1 MSTFPVPRTNKNLP
15 LLLGESAA
23 IVSLRREIE
32 AAART
37 DAKVLV
43 LGETGSGKEVVAR
56 LIHDQSARA
65 SRAFVAVNCSGIPET
80 LLESELFGHTRGSF
94 TGAYRDKP
102 GLVRQADRGTLFLD
116 ELGEMS
122 LRMQAVLLR
131 FAETG
136 EIQTIGVDGVT
147 GRSDVRL
154 ITATNRNLRE
164 RIEAGV
170 FREDLYFRLN
180 IIQIHVPPLR
190 ERAEDVILLLRHYLR
205 RAAETHRLHYPEL
218 TPDAEQLLI
227 AYPWPGN
234 VRELKNLA
242 ERLVVREWE
251 RPIAAEDLPTE
262 IRGLA
267 RDDIDG
273 VGARRQESR
282 HENVASSPRRPERSS
297 STADRLW
304 ERLIAG
310 ESFWTVVHQPFKAH
324 ELTRDDLAALIHRGL
339 EHTRGSYRALLGV
352 FGLPPTD
359 YKRFHAF
366 LYQQNCNLPVGPYR
380 TARAAMRRQDRPSSA
395 YAGRLIA
402 AFDIHDPQ
410 RAAAMLQALG
420 GLITPRRESVSI
432 PRRSPTTRSRTSTL
446 APTLA

>member
-1 MSTFPVPRTNKNLP
+1 MSTLSSPRTLRTLP
-15 LLLGESAA
+15 SLLGQSAA
-23 IVSLRREIE
+23 IASLRREIE

-56 LIHDQSARA
+56 LIHEHSLRS

-147 GRSDVRL
+147 GRTDVRL

-164 RIEAGV
+164 RIDAGV

-190 ERAEDVILLLRHYLR
+190 ARADDVMLLLEHYLR
-205 RAAETHRLHYPEL
+205 QASDAHRLYCPEL
-218 TPDAEQLLI
+218 TADAQQLLS
-227 AYPWPGN
+227 AYSWPGN

-242 ERLVVREWE
+242 ERLVVREWD
-251 RPIAAEDLPTE
+251 RPITPDDLPAEMRGIRDTPSPTRSASATFSHESTPTPRRLERGSGAAE
-262 IRGLA
+262 
-267 RDDIDG
+267 
-273 VGARRQESR
+273 
-282 HENVASSPRRPERSS
+282 
-297 STADRLW
+297 RLW

-310 ESFWTVVHQPFKAH
+310 ENFWTVVHQPFKAH

-339 EHTRGSYRALLGV
+339 EHTRGSYRALLAV

-380 TARAAMRRQDRPSSA
+380 TARATMRRQDRPPSV
-395 YAGRLIA
+395 Y
-402 AFDIHDPQ
+402 
-410 RAAAMLQALG
+410 
-420 GLITPRRESVSI
+420 TP
-432 PRRSPTTRSRTSTL
+432 
-446 APTLA
+446 AC

>member
-1 MSTFPVPRTNKNLP
+1 MSTLPLPRSPQRPVP

-23 IVSLRREIE
+23 IHTLRREVE

-37 DAKVLV
+37 DAKVLI

-56 LIHDQSARA
+56 LIHDHSARA

-80 LLESELFGHTRGSF
+80 LLESELFGHARGSF

-136 EIQTIGVDGVT
+136 EIQTIGVDGAM

-154 ITATNRNLRE
+154 ITATNRILRE

-170 FREDLYFRLN
+170 FREDLYYRLN
-180 IIQIHVPPLR
+180 IIQIQVPALR
-190 ERAEDVILLLRHYLR
+190 ERAEDVLLLLRHYLR
-205 RAAETHRLHYPEL
+205 QASETHRLRCPDL
-218 TPDAEQLLI
+218 SADAERLLLT
-227 AYPWPGN
+227 YTWPGN
-234 VRELKNLA
+234 VRELKNLT
-242 ERLVVREWE
+242 ERMVVRDWD
-251 RPIAAEDLPTE
+251 RPIIGDDLPTE
-262 IRGLA
+262 IRGTREA
-267 RDDIDG
+267 VSTFRAPN
-273 VGARRQESR
+273 VTFSQGAMP
-282 HENVASSPRRPERSS
+282 PRIERGPE
-297 STADRLW
+297 TADRLW
-304 ERLIAG
+304 ERLLAG
-310 ESFWTVVHQPFKAH
+310 ENFWTVVHQPFKAH

-380 TARAAMRRQDRPSSA
+380 TARSMLRRQDRPA
-395 YAGRLIA
+395 V
-402 AFDIHDPQ
+402 Q
-410 RAAAMLQALG
+410 
-420 GLITPRRESVSI
+420 TP
-432 PRRSPTTRSRTSTL
+432 
-446 APTLA
+446 A

>member
-1 MSTFPVPRTNKNLP
+1 
-15 LLLGESAA
+15 
-23 IVSLRREIE
+23 
-32 AAART
+32 
-37 DAKVLV
+37 
-43 LGETGSGKEVVAR
+43 
-56 LIHDQSARA
+56 
-65 SRAFVAVNCSGIPET
+65 
-80 LLESELFGHTRGSF
+80 
-94 TGAYRDKP
+94 
-102 GLVRQADRGTLFLD
+102 
-116 ELGEMS
+116 MS

-164 RIEAGV
+164 RIDAGV

-190 ERAEDVILLLRHYLR
+190 ERAEDVLLLLQHYLR
-205 RAAETHRLHYPEL
+205 RAADMHRLHCPEL
-218 TPDAEQLLI
+218 TADAEQLLV
-227 AYPWPGN
+227 AYGWPGN

-242 ERLVVREWE
+242 ERLVVREWD
-251 RPIAAEDLPTE
+251 RAITADDLPIE
-262 IRGLA
+262 IRGGRETA
-267 RDDIDG
+267 PA
-273 VGARRQESR
+273 VSVP
-282 HENVASSPRRPERSS
+282 NVAFVPDQNTTAPRRIDRGSG
-297 STADRLW
+297 TADRLW

-380 TARAAMRRQDRPSSA
+380 TARASMRRQDRPSSA
-395 YAGRLIA
+395 Y
-402 AFDIHDPQ
+402 
-410 RAAAMLQALG
+410 
-420 GLITPRRESVSI
+420 TP
-432 PRRSPTTRSRTSTL
+432 
-446 APTLA
+446 AC

>member
-1 MSTFPVPRTNKNLP
+1 MNKNLP
-15 LLLGESAA
+15 VLLGESAA

-43 LGETGSGKEVVAR
+43 LGETGAGKEVVAR
-56 LIHDQSARA
+56 LIHEQSARA
-65 SRAFVAVNCSGIPET
+65 ARSFVAVNCSGIPET
-80 LLESELFGHTRGSF
+80 LLESELFGHARGSF

-164 RIEAGV
+164 RIDAGL

-190 ERAEDVILLLRHYLR
+190 ERSEDVLLLLQHYLR
-205 RAAETHRLHYPEL
+205 RASETHRLHCPDL
-218 TPDAEQLLI
+218 TPDAEQLLV
-227 AYPWPGN
+227 AYSWPGN
-234 VRELKNLA
+234 VRELKNLT
-242 ERLVVREWE
+242 ERLVVREWD
-251 RPIAAEDLPTE
+251 RPITAEDLPIE
-262 IRGLA
+262 IRG
-267 RDDIDG
+267 
-273 VGARRQESR
+273 RRETAPTVSVPSVAFTPES
-282 HENVASSPRRPERSS
+282 NAPSPRRLDRGSG
-297 STADRLW
+297 TADRLW

-380 TARAAMRRQDRPSSA
+380 TVRASMRRQDRPASA
-395 YAGRLIA
+395 Y
-402 AFDIHDPQ
+402 
-410 RAAAMLQALG
+410 
-420 GLITPRRESVSI
+420 TP
-432 PRRSPTTRSRTSTL
+432 
-446 APTLA
+446 AC

>member
-1 MSTFPVPRTNKNLP
+1 MSSFPVPRLNKNLP
-15 LLLGESAA
+15 VLLGESAA

-43 LGETGSGKEVVAR
+43 LGETGAGKEVVAR
-56 LIHDQSARA
+56 LIHEQSARA
-65 SRAFVAVNCSGIPET
+65 ARSFVAVNCSGIPET
-80 LLESELFGHTRGSF
+80 LLESELFGHARGSF

-164 RIEAGV
+164 RIDAGL

-190 ERAEDVILLLRHYLR
+190 ERSEDVLLLLQHYLR
-205 RAAETHRLHYPEL
+205 RASETHRLHCPDL
-218 TPDAEQLLI
+218 TPDAEQLLV
-227 AYPWPGN
+227 AYSWPGN
-234 VRELKNLA
+234 VRELKNLT
-242 ERLVVREWE
+242 ERLVVREWD
-251 RPIAAEDLPTE
+251 RPITAEDLPIE
-262 IRGLA
+262 IRG
-267 RDDIDG
+267 
-273 VGARRQESR
+273 RRETAPTVSAPSVAFTPES
-282 HENVASSPRRPERSS
+282 NAPSPRRLDRGSG
-297 STADRLW
+297 TADRLW

-380 TARAAMRRQDRPSSA
+380 TVRASMRRQDRPASA
-395 YAGRLIA
+395 Y
-402 AFDIHDPQ
+402 
-410 RAAAMLQALG
+410 
-420 GLITPRRESVSI
+420 TP
-432 PRRSPTTRSRTSTL
+432 
-446 APTLA
+446 AC

>member
-1 MSTFPVPRTNKNLP
+1 MSTMSAPRMPRSLPV
-15 LLLGESAA
+15 LLGESPA
-23 IVSLRREIE
+23 IESLRREIE

-43 LGETGSGKEVVAR
+43 LGETGAGKEVVAR
-56 LIHDQSARA
+56 LIHEHSTRSA
-65 SRAFVAVNCSGIPET
+65 RAFVAVNCSGIPET

-164 RIEAGV
+164 RIEEGV

-190 ERAEDVILLLRHYLR
+190 ERAEDVLSLLQHYLR
-205 RAAETHRLHYPEL
+205 LASDTHRLHCPEL
-218 TPDAEQLLI
+218 TTEAEQMLM
-227 AYPWPGN
+227 AYGWPGN

-242 ERLVVREWE
+242 ERLVVREWD
-251 RPIAAEDLPTE
+251 RAIRADDLPTE
-262 IRGLA
+262 IRGGREQVSVTPSTSVTFGPEA
-267 RDDIDG
+267 P
-273 VGARRQESR
+273 A
-282 HENVASSPRRPERSS
+282 APRRTDRTS

-324 ELTRDDLAALIHRGL
+324 ELTRNDLAALIHRGL

-380 TARAAMRRQDRPSSA
+380 TARTTLRRQDRNTTGYPSA
-395 YAGRLIA
+395 C
-402 AFDIHDPQ
+402 
-410 RAAAMLQALG
+410 
-420 GLITPRRESVSI
+420 
-432 PRRSPTTRSRTSTL
+432 
-446 APTLA
+446 

>member
-1 MSTFPVPRTNKNLP
+1 MSTFSVPRTNRNLP

-23 IVSLRREIE
+23 IASLRREIE

-56 LIHDQSARA
+56 LIHEQSARA

-170 FREDLYFRLN
+170 FRKDLYFRLN

-190 ERAEDVILLLRHYLR
+190 ERSEDVMLLLRHYLR
-205 RAAETHRLHYPEL
+205 RAADTHRLHCPEL
-218 TPDAEQLLI
+218 TSDAEQLLV

-251 RPIAAEDLPTE
+251 RPITADDLPAE
-262 IRGLA
+262 IRGW
-267 RDDIDG
+267 R
-273 VGARRQESR
+273 ESSTTVSTSVSTSGLGHG
-282 HENVASSPRRPERSS
+282 HETAAAHPRRPERST

-304 ERLIAG
+304 ERLMAG
-310 ESFWTVVHQPFKAH
+310 ENFWTVVHQPFKAH

-352 FGLPPTD
+352 FNLPPTD

-380 TARAAMRRQDRPSSA
+380 TARAGMRRQERPSSA
-395 YAGRLIA
+395 YTVAG
-402 AFDIHDPQ
+402 
-410 RAAAMLQALG
+410 
-420 GLITPRRESVSI
+420 
-432 PRRSPTTRSRTSTL
+432 
-446 APTLA
+446 

>member
-1 MSTFPVPRTNKNLP
+1 MSTLSSPRTPRNLP
-15 LLLGESAA
+15 LLLGESSA
-23 IVSLRREIE
+23 IASLRREIE

-56 LIHDQSARA
+56 LIHEHSQRS

-164 RIEAGV
+164 RIDAGV

-190 ERAEDVILLLRHYLR
+190 ERPEDVMLLLRHYLR
-205 RAAETHRLHYPEL
+205 KASETHRLHCPEL
-218 TPDAEQLLI
+218 TTDAEQMLS
-227 AYPWPGN
+227 AYAWPGN

-242 ERLVVREWE
+242 ERLVVREWD
-251 RPIAAEDLPTE
+251 RSIAPDDLPTE
-262 IRGLA
+262 IRGS
-267 RDDIDG
+267 RDS
-273 VGARRQESR
+273 VSPSPSTSVVFNQES
-282 HENVASSPRRPERSS
+282 VPSVRRLDRGSGA
-297 STADRLW
+297 ADRLW
-304 ERLIAG
+304 DRLIAG
-310 ESFWTVVHQPFKAH
+310 ENFWTVVHQPFKAH

-380 TARAAMRRQDRPSSA
+380 TARATMRRQDRPASV
-395 YAGRLIA
+395 Y
-402 AFDIHDPQ
+402 
-410 RAAAMLQALG
+410 
-420 GLITPRRESVSI
+420 TP
-432 PRRSPTTRSRTSTL
+432 
-446 APTLA
+446 AC

>member
-1 MSTFPVPRTNKNLP
+1 M
-15 LLLGESAA
+15 GESAA
-23 IVSLRREIE
+23 ILSLRKEIE

-56 LIHDQSARA
+56 LIHDLSSRM

-190 ERAEDVILLLRHYLR
+190 ERAEDVMLLLRHYLR
-205 RAAETHRLHYPEL
+205 RAAETHRLHCPDL

-251 RPIAAEDLPTE
+251 RAITAEDLPSE
-262 IRGLA
+262 IRGWRETTSTVA
-267 RDDIDG
+267 
-273 VGARRQESR
+273 GAAAVSGLS
-282 HENVASSPRRPERSS
+282 HEGPSATPRRPDRSS
-297 STADRLW
+297 NTADRLW

-380 TARAAMRRQDRPSSA
+380 TARATMRRQDRPPSA
-395 YAGRLIA
+395 Y
-402 AFDIHDPQ
+402 
-410 RAAAMLQALG
+410 
-420 GLITPRRESVSI
+420 TP
-432 PRRSPTTRSRTSTL
+432 
-446 APTLA
+446 AC

>member
-1 MSTFPVPRTNKNLP
+1 MSTMPAPRMTRSLP
-15 LLLGESAA
+15 ALLGESPA
-23 IVSLRREIE
+23 IHSLRREIE

-43 LGETGSGKEVVAR
+43 LGETGAGKEVVAR
-56 LIHDQSARA
+56 LIHEHSSRSA
-65 SRAFVAVNCSGIPET
+65 RAFVAVNCSGIPET

-164 RIEAGV
+164 RIEEGG

-190 ERAEDVILLLRHYLR
+190 ERAQDVLLLLGHYLR
-205 RAAETHRLHYPEL
+205 LAAETHRLHCPEL
-218 TPDAEQLLI
+218 TPEAEQALTT
-227 AYPWPGN
+227 YNWPGN

-242 ERLVVREWE
+242 ERLVVREWDHSI
-251 RPIAAEDLPTE
+251 RADDLPTE
-262 IRGLA
+262 IRGG
-267 RDDIDG
+267 RE
-273 VGARRQESR
+273 Q
-282 HENVASSPRRPERSS
+282 ASVSPSTTVTFGPETTGTPRRPDRGSG
-297 STADRLW
+297 TADRLW

-324 ELTRDDLAALIHRGL
+324 ELTRNDLAALIHRGL

-380 TARAAMRRQDRPSSA
+380 TARTTLRRQDRNASA
-395 YAGRLIA
+395 FPPAC
-402 AFDIHDPQ
+402 
-410 RAAAMLQALG
+410 
-420 GLITPRRESVSI
+420 
-432 PRRSPTTRSRTSTL
+432 
-446 APTLA
+446 

>member
-1 MSTFPVPRTNKNLP
+1 VPLHFITGFTRIQSKSVIFQTNFCDFPVDLSRSKKADLFPACYLRIGERKLMSSFSVPRMNKNLP
-15 LLLGESAA
+15 ALLGESAA

-43 LGETGSGKEVVAR
+43 LGETGAGKEVVAR
-56 LIHDQSARA
+56 LIHEQSSRA
-65 SRAFVAVNCSGIPET
+65 SRSFVAVNCSGIPET
-80 LLESELFGHTRGSF
+80 LLESELFGHARGSF

-164 RIEAGV
+164 RIDAGL

-190 ERAEDVILLLRHYLR
+190 ERAEDVLLLLQHYLR
-205 RAAETHRLHYPEL
+205 RASETHRLHCPEL
-218 TPDAEQLLI
+218 TSDAEQLLV
-227 AYPWPGN
+227 AYSWPGN
-234 VRELKNLA
+234 VRELKNLT

-251 RPIAAEDLPTE
+251 RPITAEDLPIE
-262 IRGLA
+262 IRGR
-267 RDDIDG
+267 RDAAAA
-273 VGARRQESR
+273 VNVPSVAFAQEA
-282 HENVASSPRRPERSS
+282 NAPSPRRVDRGSG
-297 STADRLW
+297 TADRLW

-380 TARAAMRRQDRPSSA
+380 TVRASMRRQDRPASA
-395 YAGRLIA
+395 Y
-402 AFDIHDPQ
+402 
-410 RAAAMLQALG
+410 
-420 GLITPRRESVSI
+420 TP
-432 PRRSPTTRSRTSTL
+432 
-446 APTLA
+446 AC

>member
-1 MSTFPVPRTNKNLP
+1 MILDFEFCDFLVDLSLSKKADLFPACNLRIGEHILSSFSVPRMNRNLP
-15 LLLGESAA
+15 VLLGESAA

-43 LGETGSGKEVVAR
+43 LGETGAGKEVVAR
-56 LIHDQSARA
+56 LIHEYSSRA
-65 SRAFVAVNCSGIPET
+65 SRSFVAVNCSGIPET
-80 LLESELFGHTRGSF
+80 LLESELFGHARGSF

-164 RIEAGV
+164 RIDAGV

-190 ERAEDVILLLRHYLR
+190 ERAEDVLLLLQHYLR
-205 RAAETHRLHYPEL
+205 RAAETHRLHCPEL
-218 TPDAEQLLI
+218 TSDAEQLLV
-227 AYPWPGN
+227 AYAWPGN
-234 VRELKNLA
+234 VRELKNLT
-242 ERLVVREWE
+242 ERLVVREWD
-251 RPIAAEDLPTE
+251 RAITAEDLPVE
-262 IRGLA
+262 IRGRREA
-267 RDDIDG
+267 TSSIPN
-273 VGARRQESR
+273 VAFAQESNAPAARR
-282 HENVASSPRRPERSS
+282 VERGSG
-297 STADRLW
+297 TADRLW

-380 TARAAMRRQDRPSSA
+380 TVRATMRRQDRPASA
-395 YAGRLIA
+395 Y
-402 AFDIHDPQ
+402 
-410 RAAAMLQALG
+410 
-420 GLITPRRESVSI
+420 TP
-432 PRRSPTTRSRTSTL
+432 
-446 APTLA
+446 AC

>member
-1 MSTFPVPRTNKNLP
+1 MSSFSVPRINKNLP
-15 LLLGESAA
+15 VLLGESPA
-23 IVSLRREIE
+23 IVALRREIE

-43 LGETGSGKEVVAR
+43 LGETGAGKEVVAR
-56 LIHDQSARA
+56 LIHEHSSRVA
-65 SRAFVAVNCSGIPET
+65 RAFVAVNCSGIPET
-80 LLESELFGHTRGSF
+80 LLESELFGHARGSF

-164 RIEAGV
+164 RIDAGV

-190 ERAEDVILLLRHYLR
+190 ERAEDVLLLLQHYLR
-205 RAAETHRLHYPEL
+205 RAADTHRLHCPEL
-218 TPDAEQLLI
+218 TADAEQLLV
-227 AYPWPGN
+227 AYGWPGN

-242 ERLVVREWE
+242 ERLVVREWD
-251 RPIAAEDLPTE
+251 RAITADDLPIE
-262 IRGLA
+262 IRGGRETA
-267 RDDIDG
+267 PT
-273 VGARRQESR
+273 VSVP
-282 HENVASSPRRPERSS
+282 NVSFVPDQNATAPRRIDRGSG
-297 STADRLW
+297 TADRLW

-310 ESFWTVVHQPFKAH
+310 ESFWTVVHQQFKAH

-380 TARAAMRRQDRPSSA
+380 TARASMRRQDRPSSA
-395 YAGRLIA
+395 Y
-402 AFDIHDPQ
+402 
-410 RAAAMLQALG
+410 
-420 GLITPRRESVSI
+420 TP
-432 PRRSPTTRSRTSTL
+432 
-446 APTLA
+446 AC

>member
-1 MSTFPVPRTNKNLP
+1 V
-15 LLLGESAA
+15 LLGESSA
-23 IVSLRREIE
+23 IVALRREIE

-43 LGETGSGKEVVAR
+43 LGETGAGKEVVAR
-56 LIHDQSARA
+56 LIHEYSARA

-80 LLESELFGHTRGSF
+80 LLESELFGHARGSF

-164 RIEAGV
+164 RIDAGV

-190 ERAEDVILLLRHYLR
+190 ERAEDVLLLLQHYLR
-205 RAAETHRLHYPEL
+205 RAADTHRLHCPEL
-218 TPDAEQLLI
+218 TADAEPLLV
-227 AYPWPGN
+227 AYAWPGN

-242 ERLVVREWE
+242 ERLVVREWD
-251 RPIAAEDLPTE
+251 RPITADDLPIE
-262 IRGLA
+262 IRGG
-267 RDDIDG
+267 R
-273 VGARRQESR
+273 ESVPTVSVP
-282 HENVASSPRRPERSS
+282 NVAFVPEPNGAAPRRVDRGSG
-297 STADRLW
+297 TADRLW

-380 TARAAMRRQDRPSSA
+380 TARASMRRQDRPTSA
-395 YAGRLIA
+395 Y
-402 AFDIHDPQ
+402 
-410 RAAAMLQALG
+410 
-420 GLITPRRESVSI
+420 TP
-432 PRRSPTTRSRTSTL
+432 
-446 APTLA
+446 AC